1 MRAEISVCL
10 PECTAKRLDDPA
22 KTSHLTKAAPIIQ
35 GMEFIPAPQLDCRLT
50 YLSDK
55 QFAEVLDFLN
65 QPAPTDVQEKL
76 AVTINKSYSWI
87 RK

>member
-50 YLSDK
+50 Y
-55 QFAEVLDFLN
+55 FLN
-65 QPAPTDVQEKL
+65 
-76 AVTINKSYSWI
+76 
-87 RK
+87 

>member
-35 GMEFIPAPQLDCRLT
+35 GMEFIPAP
-50 YLSDK
+50 
-55 QFAEVLDFLN
+55 
-65 QPAPTDVQEKL
+65 TDVQEKL
-76 AVTINKSYSWI
+76 AVTMNKSYSWI

>member
-22 KTSHLTKAAPIIQ
+22 KTSHLTKAAPIIH
-35 GMEFIPAPQLDCRLT
+35 GMAFIPAPQPDCKLT

-55 QFAEVLDFLN
+55 QFAKVLDFLN

-76 AVTINKSYSWI
+76 AVTMNKSYSWI